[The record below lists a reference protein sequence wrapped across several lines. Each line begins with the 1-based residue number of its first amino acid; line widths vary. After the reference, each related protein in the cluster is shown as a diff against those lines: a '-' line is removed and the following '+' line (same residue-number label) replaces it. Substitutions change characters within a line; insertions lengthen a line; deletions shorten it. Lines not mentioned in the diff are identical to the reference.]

1 MQILL
6 EAMSKLEIRESPDA
20 VTTYE
25 VYRAIKEIKKLKKSI
40 PKESVI
46 NYKYLLSSLWYY

>member
-1 MQILL
+1 MQIVV
-6 EAMSKLEIRESPDA
+6 EAMSKLAIRESPDA

-25 VYRAIKEIKKLKKSI
+25 MYRAIKEIKKLKKSI

-46 NYKYLLSSLWYY
+46 SVVIQLVSVVS